1 MQSELRRVGTEG
13 RKELV
18 TYWSSKLPPLSQSR
32 RSRGDVLS
40 QISYDQIDSP
50 KQGAIATP
58 QQQYTALIILGLI
71 GAEFSKP
78 KTSRRSSSAPSDMM
92 EDTVAR
98 QTARSLQNVLLDT
111 KPSLHTNLRR
121 SAIDLIGRGFHL
133 WEKYLNVPLV
143 LVGLLDLAIQWQM
156 KRLPSATLHDG
167 DSDNNARVLT
177 SSLARKALITMV
189 MAHPSSIISALA
201 KEVSTYL
208 AHSHT
213 THHPHSSFPLQIGVQ
228 SPPSTLGIVTPSNK
242 LLSDARGDIFVLIE
256 AAIDKCMHK
265 VTLQLVEV
273 VDILLFCMDTER
285 LKKEKNLMDN
295 FPLFKKSVNV
305 YTCTVYT
312 LTLFRLPIVSY
323 CTKSRCM
330 AVGAQSGRVAI
341 YDLKHFKCH
350 VSEKMAWGEIVSWF
364 VTDA

>member
-1 MQSELRRVGTEG
+1 MEG

-18 TYWSSKLPPLSQSR
+18 TYWSSKLPPLGQSK
-32 RSRGDVLS
+32 RSRADILS
-40 QISYDQIDSP
+40 HHINEDQTDDP

-71 GAEFSKP
+71 GAEFSK
-78 KTSRRSSSAPSDMM
+78 TEASRRPSLGTLEMM
-92 EDTVAR
+92 DDTVAR

-143 LVGLLDLAIQWQM
+143 LVGLLDLAIQWPLS
-156 KRLPSATLHDG
+156 RLPSATHHDV
-167 DSDNNARVLT
+167 DSDNKAKALT
-177 SSLARKALITMV
+177 SNLARKALITMV

-201 KEVSTYL
+201 KEVSTFL

-228 SPPSTLGIVTPSNK
+228 SPPSTSGIVTPSNR
-242 LLSDARGDIFVLIE
+242 LLSEARGDIFLLIE
-256 AAIDKCMHK
+256 AAIDKCMQK

-285 LKKEKNLMDN
+285 LKKEKNLMEN
-295 FPLFKKSVNV
+295 FPLFKKSVN
-305 YTCTVYT
+305 
-312 LTLFRLPIVSY
+312 
-323 CTKSRCM
+323 
-330 AVGAQSGRVAI
+330 A
-341 YDLKHFKCH
+341 
-350 VSEKMAWGEIVSWF
+350 
-364 VTDA
+364 